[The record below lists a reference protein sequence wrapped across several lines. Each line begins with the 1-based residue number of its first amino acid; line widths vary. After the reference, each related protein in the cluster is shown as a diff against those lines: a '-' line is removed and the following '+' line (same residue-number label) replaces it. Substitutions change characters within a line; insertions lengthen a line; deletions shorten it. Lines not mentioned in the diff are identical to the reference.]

1 MGGQDI
7 ATVANLAV
15 TSFENASV
23 SSTTT
28 SKTLF
33 LSSISS
39 DVVLVVSLTVVAKL
53 SDFGL

>member
-1 MGGQDI
+1 MGGHDI

-23 SSTTT
+23 SSATT

-39 DVVLVVSLTVVAKL
+39 DVVPIVSLTVVAKL